1 MRLRS
6 LVSLA
11 AASVLIATLP
21 APLEAQGPAP
31 IVIPVIASLTG
42 AAAFIGK
49 NDQTS
54 LQLIEKY
61 VNAHGG
67 INHRPLHFQY
77 YDDGTNPQTV
87 VEIANQV
94 IASKAPVVIG
104 PTLTQQC
111 LAVAPLFV
119 ANGPVDYCLSPAINP
134 AAGGYIFSTSI
145 SAKNLNTVAVRYLRE
160 RGLKRL
166 AILSSTDATGQ
177 EADRDWAYAKSL
189 PENRDI
195 QWVAQEHFGLTDVSI
210 SAQMARIKAANPQ
223 ALLTF
228 SVGAGFGTE
237 LHGIADSG
245 LDVPI
250 SVSNGDQ
257 IPEQLDGYKS
267 FMPSELLFSTVLA
280 FDRSGLAKGPVR
292 DAIDLFYNTYKAA
305 GIKMNFANTLSWD
318 PAMIILDAY
327 RHLGSNATAAQFRQ
341 YINTLHGFAGING
354 IYDFRDGTQHGVGEN
369 GLIVVRFDP
378 KNDSFIPVS
387 GRSGHLLKK

>member
-6 LVSLA
+6 LVSLVA
-11 AASVLIATLP
+11 AAVLAATLP
-21 APLEAQGPAP
+21 VPLRAQAPEPL
-31 IVIPVIASLTG
+31 VIPVIVSLTG

-49 NDQTS
+49 NDQQS
-54 LQLIEKY
+54 LELIEKL

-67 INHRPLHFQY
+67 VNHRPLHFQY
-77 YDDGTNPQTV
+77 FDDGTNPQTV
-87 VEIANQV
+87 VQIANQV

-119 ANGPVDYCLSPAINP
+119 ANGPADYCLSPAINP
-134 AAGGYIFSTSI
+134 AAGGYIWSTSI
-145 SAKNLNTVAVRYLRE
+145 SAQNLNVVAVRYLRE

-177 EADRDWAYAKSL
+177 EADRDWAYAKRL

-195 QWVAQEHFGLTDVSI
+195 EWVAQEHFNLNDVSI

-223 ALLTF
+223 AILTF

-237 LHGIADSG
+237 LHGIYDSG
-245 LDVPI
+245 LDVPVY
-250 SVSNGDQ
+250 VSNGDM
-257 IPEQLDGYKS
+257 IPQQLDGYKG
-267 FMPSELLFSTVLA
+267 FMPKEVLFSAVLA
-280 FDRSGLAKGPVR
+280 FDRAGLASGPVR
-292 DAIDLFYNTYKAA
+292 DAIDVFLNAFKAD
-305 GIKMNFANTLSWD
+305 GQTPNFPNTLSWD

-327 RHLGSNATAAQFRQ
+327 RHSGNNATAAEFRA
-341 YINTLHGFAGING
+341 YINGLHGYAGING

-369 GLIVVRFDP
+369 GVVIVRYNP
-378 KNDSFIPVS
+378 ANDTFPAVS
-387 GRSGHLLKK
+387 KRSGHLK

>member
-1 MRLRS
+1 
-6 LVSLA
+6 
-11 AASVLIATLP
+11 
-21 APLEAQGPAP
+21 
-31 IVIPVIASLTG
+31 
-42 AAAFIGK
+42 
-49 NDQTS
+49 
-54 LQLIEKY
+54 
-61 VNAHGG
+61 
-67 INHRPLHFQY
+67 LHFQY

-87 VEIANQV
+87 VEIANQI

-119 ANGPVDYCLSPAINP
+119 ANGPADYCLSPAINP
-134 AAGGYIFSTSI
+134 ASGGYIWSTSI

-195 QWVAQEHFGLTDVSI
+195 EWVAQEHFNLNDVSI
-210 SAQMARIKAANPQ
+210 GAQMARIKAANPQ

-237 LHGIADSG
+237 VHGIVDSG
-245 LDVPI
+245 LDVPVSI
-250 SVSNGDQ
+250 SNGDM

-267 FMPSELLFSTVLA
+267 FMPRELLISTVLA
-280 FDRSGLAKGPVR
+280 FNRNGLAPGPVK
-292 DAIDLFYNTYKAA
+292 DAIDVFYRTYKAA
-305 GIKMNFANTLSWD
+305 GLTPNFPNTLSWD
-318 PAMIILDAY
+318 PAMIILEGY
-327 RHLGSNATAAQFRQ
+327 RHMGDNATAAQFRE

-354 IYDFRDGTQHGVGEN
+354 IYDFRDGSQHGVGEN
-369 GLIVVRFDP
+369 GLIMVRFNP
-378 KNDSFIPVS
+378 ANDAFIPVS
-387 GRSGHLLKK
+387 KRSGHLK

>member
-1 MRLRS
+1 LSIRLLIS
-6 LVSLA
+6 FA
-11 AASVLIATLP
+11 AAATLLAGAPAALRAQAP
-21 APLEAQGPAP
+21 APL
-31 IVIPVIASLTG
+31 VIPVIVSLTG
-42 AAAFIGK
+42 GAAFIGK
-49 NDQTS
+49 SDQQS
-54 LQLIEKY
+54 LQLLEAY
-61 VNAHGG
+61 VNKHGG

-111 LAVAPLFV
+111 LAVAPLF
-119 ANGPVDYCLSPAINP
+119 ATNGPVDYCLSPAINP
-134 AAGGYIFSTSI
+134 APGGYIFSTSI
-145 SAKNLNTVAVRYLRE
+145 SAQNLNTVAVRYLRE

-177 EADRDWAYAKSL
+177 EADRDWAHAKSL

-195 QWVAQEHFGLTDVSI
+195 EWVAQEHFNLADVSI

-237 LHGIADSG
+237 LHGISDSG

-250 SVSNGDQ
+250 SISNGDM
-257 IPEQLDGYKS
+257 IPEQLDGYKG
-267 FMPSELLFSTVLA
+267 FMPRELLISTVLA
-280 FDRSGLAKGPVR
+280 FDPSGLAAGPVK
-292 DAIDLFYNTYKAA
+292 DAINLFHAVYKAA
-305 GIKMNFANTLSWD
+305 GMTPNFPNTLSWD
-318 PAMIILDAY
+318 PAMIILNGY
-327 RHLGSNATAAQFRQ
+327 RQLGNNATAAQFRE

-354 IYDFRDGTQHGVGEN
+354 IYDFRDGSQHGVGEN
-369 GLIVVRFDP
+369 GLIMVRFNP
-378 KNDSFIPVS
+378 ANDTFIPVS
-387 GRSGHLLKK
+387 KRSGHLK